1 MSDAVKNTLRSM
13 RDNAAVICSCFLL
26 TSTAYLAWT
35 YHLMDLVP
43 SRAADALT
51 MVGGYVMQAAGVG
64 LFAVLVHDRGD
75 RRDGR
80 TDRLFYAALVL
91 HMACLVPAATSP
103 ALVLTLL
110 FGGLLNLLC
119 GMIGGYYLYRL
130 SGGAGP
136 EAAGSALALGI
147 GYGIST
153 VISWVLSILDGGRI
167 YYSDRV
173 LIICLVLTAAVF
185 VLVRA
190 TAGVT
195 AGSEKMNMEETGA
208 GHRTVGSTGK
218 AASGAVLSPETSSI
232 LLAGILVLLF
242 SIVNSCGFAFP
253 SADLGKGI
261 NLEFARLFYA
271 AGLLIAGFLNERSRR
286 YGAVCALAALVIPF
300 IMLGLRGEMVSLRVF
315 WALSYFTFGF
325 YSVFRMILF
334 VDMARA
340 KKCLYLSGFGL
351 LLGRLGDAAG
361 EALCLSLSDRI
372 PLLVA
377 VSAVFFV
384 AAVFLFF
391 RVYPAFYLFRQP
403 VPAGMTGAAVPAG
416 ALAGKMISGYGYDH
430 IDPVDRHVAGSAEST
445 AAAENEN
452 DAAEAD
458 RPAAAGNAED
468 HSRQETFERF
478 CARYTLSAREREVL
492 RFLLA
497 EKTNTEIADTLSIT
511 EGTVK
516 YHIHNLLQKTGCRN
530 RIVLLSLY
538 YTGEDE

>member
-43 SRAADALT
+43 YRAADALT

-64 LFAVLVHDRGD
+64 LFAVLIH
-75 RRDGR
+75 GR
-80 TDRLFYAALVL
+80 EVRADRLLYAALLL
-91 HMACLVPAATSP
+91 HMICLVPAATAP
-103 ALVLTLL
+103 GLPLTLL
-110 FGGLLNLLC
+110 SGGLLNILC

-208 GHRTVGSTGK
+208 GHRAVGSTGK

-334 VDMARA
+334 VDMARS

>member
-1 MSDAVKNTLRSM
+1 
-13 RDNAAVICSCFLL
+13 
-26 TSTAYLAWT
+26 
-35 YHLMDLVP
+35 
-43 SRAADALT
+43 
-51 MVGGYVMQAAGVG
+51 
-64 LFAVLVHDRGD
+64 
-75 RRDGR
+75 
-80 TDRLFYAALVL
+80 
-91 HMACLVPAATSP
+91 
-103 ALVLTLL
+103 
-110 FGGLLNLLC
+110 
-119 GMIGGYYLYRL
+119 
-130 SGGAGP
+130 
-136 EAAGSALALGI
+136 
-147 GYGIST
+147 
-153 VISWVLSILDGGRI
+153 
-167 YYSDRV
+167 
-173 LIICLVLTAAVF
+173 
-185 VLVRA
+185 
-190 TAGVT
+190 
-195 AGSEKMNMEETGA
+195 MNMEETGA
-208 GHRTVGSTGK
+208 GHRAVGSTGK

-334 VDMARA
+334 VDMARS

-403 VPAGMTGAAVPAG
+403 VPAGMTGAAVSAG

-538 YTGEDE
+538 YTGKDE